1 MMRSNLPRLIIGY
14 PGNLGRAPCPT
25 FKVGWT
31 SFSESDH
38 FVLEA
43 VIKIL
48 AQHPKK
54 EVVEK
59 THRYDKPTPS
69 QWTQYNEDIKSCLV
83 DEVRF
88 DLKILLAALQ
98 QSEEK
103 NLDRTPP
110 EKRKPYLTRQTWEK
124 IQERNRL
131 RCNKAPETEV
141 RKLSKEI
148 AELAKRD
155 KQESLMEQPNEI
167 PVDHS
172 KKGLWK
178 AVRSLKKTPQYV
190 RMKKMDNQQ
199 VLLTRRSETI
209 ATYLA
214 KTHGTNST
222 NTVVMKSQ

>member
-1 MMRSNLPRLIIGY
+1 MSDVQSRIDIF
-14 PGNLGRAPCPT
+14 
-25 FKVGWT
+25 FK
-31 SFSESDH
+31 SDH

-48 AQHPKK
+48 APHPKK
-54 EVVEK
+54 EIVEK

-69 QWTQYNEDIKSCLV
+69 QWTQYNEDIKSCLD

-88 DLKILLAALQ
+88 DLKLLLVALQ
-98 QSEEK
+98 QSAEK

-155 KQESLMEQPNEI
+155 NPI
-167 PVDHS
+167 DHS

-178 AVRSLKKTPQYV
+178 AVRGLKINYPLNMFGWKIRITSMSLWPEKGGNNCELSWKNPLDQQYKHGCQW
-190 RMKKMDNQQ
+190 RAFFFSCSKF
-199 VLLTRRSETI
+199 RRWNHFH
-209 ATYLA
+209 AW
-214 KTHGTNST
+214 GTQGCLEGS
-222 NTVVMKSQ
+222 KIK